1 MTSPTP
7 TESDATPI
15 RPKLTAEEALTRL
28 LELIRTSRT
37 LSDFTPER
45 VSQVMG
51 VEVEF
56 ARDGSGGFG
65 FGERIT
71 PHWMQNFGMDGERRF
86 FEFSFDAV
94 DPGASPDMTDICQLD
109 VDRFS
114 SELEAMGFSKQ
125 AYYDSPPQ
133 PAYDPDTGTYDDSP
147 RRGRLM
153 NYAFSRMRDGIV
165 EMRIDVYPRGE
176 ANDPPEKVLHDCI
189 KMVYIF

>member
-1 MTSPTP
+1 AMTSPTP

-71 PHWMQNFGMDGERRF
+71 PHWMQNFGMDGDRRF

-109 VDRFS
+109 FDRFS
-114 SELEAMGFSKQ
+114 SELEAMGFTKEP
-125 AYYDSPPQ
+125 YY
-133 PAYDPDTGTYDDSP
+133 AEH
-147 RRGRLM
+147 GRLLHYSFGRTR
-153 NYAFSRMRDGIV
+153 NGIS
-165 EMRIDVYPRGE
+165 EMTVIASPTGE
-176 ANDPPEKVLHDCI
+176 RVWNEQTGSGRACI
-189 KMVYIF
+189 RTIRVF